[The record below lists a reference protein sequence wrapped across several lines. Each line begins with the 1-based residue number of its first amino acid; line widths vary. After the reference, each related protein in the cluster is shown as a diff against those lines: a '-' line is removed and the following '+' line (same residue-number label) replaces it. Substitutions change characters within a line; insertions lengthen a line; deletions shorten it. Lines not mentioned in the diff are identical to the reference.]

1 MEPPMKRFFR
11 YMGLA
16 HRTLSEHKLRSFLTM
31 LGIIFGV
38 AAVIAMTGIGEG
50 GKQSALRE
58 ISILGIRNIYIQDL
72 PSVRKTASDR
82 GSAVGE
88 GLSMQDIEYLQKALP
103 GISDSTMLVNRE
115 LFVQSRGIA
124 ARSAVTGA
132 DPGLFRV
139 LSFPLREGRLLADWD
154 LKNNN
159 RVCVLGRDAANTFF
173 PASEAAGQFLR
184 IHGSLFEVVGVL
196 DPVPNY
202 DGTIL
207 IPRNQPVLFQKVG
220 GFESAVSKLVL
231 QVEEERFVAPL
242 GAMAER
248 ILTRRHHG
256 ERDFELTIPESLFR
270 QQERTRDLFN
280 HIMLL
285 ITGISLLVGGIG
297 IMNIMLASVMERT
310 KEIGIRRGAGATKH
324 DIRMQFLAEAVLL
337 TATGG
342 VAGVGLGIGLSLA
355 ISSSTGWEMH
365 IPPLSVAVA
374 FSFSVLTGLVF
385 GYYPAKSA
393 SEMNPIDAL
402 RHE

>member
-1 MEPPMKRFFR
+1 MKRFFR

-159 RVCVLGRDAANTFF
+159 RVCVLGRNAANTFF
-173 PASEAAGQFLR
+173 PASEAVGQFLR
-184 IHGSLFEVVGVL
+184 INGSLFEVVGVL